1 MIYIYVNYI
10 DNDTK
15 RILIVELKNGTTLKK
30 EMFKKVNW
38 DEYNP
43 TILEMIKPHTRQ
55 YKINKILN
63 NLIYK

>member
-1 MIYIYVNYI
+1 
-10 DNDTK
+10 
-15 RILIVELKNGTTLKK
+15 
-30 EMFKKVNW
+30 MFKKVNW